1 MGVPAVMI
9 LVCIDC
15 FCVDC
20 SIGVWN
26 TTDLSQFSTTGT
38 VAVVSAGIEM
48 TGAAVADF
56 IPEPALETD
65 PVKITVN
72 VEMLTEGVS
81 EIVIGKED
89 DDNYL
94 FARIDGGQETIQLGQ
109 ILGGSETLF
118 GDPENIT
125 LSSGETVKLC
135 WAGGGPMTATS
146 AAIAAF
152 PKYVI
157 PGSTWLNPD
166 NVKANDGATANWT
179 FSTSTETTP
188 ALNTAQY
195 GLVIPPGST
204 IDGVSVAIEVGYPG
218 TADMVEVTRINLV
231 VDGLASDNLAE
242 PRPVPATLTEL
253 TFGNATEQWGYAPG
267 ELTRDGLVDNENF
280 GVVHQFTNNDATPDV
295 VALVFDYTYVTV
307 WFTTP
312 ERERGKLQVNYG
324 GTCLTTFSAMSAGKK
339 VGLKSLSGEWRFTG
353 FKLDYANSLE
363 RPACPGC
370 GCVTGDGPACPCC
383 SPGSGAESESLE
395 SYSLDLT
402 GSTIG
407 DNICDCSLF
416 SGVIIVDTSGNCEW
430 YYFEEIECS
439 PEVLDCPG
447 IAQASL
453 QRWEK
458 PGVGCVWR
466 ASFGIAATCGS
477 TVIQDPT
484 NEDESVRPGN
494 YSNLWAV
501 YDSDGTE
508 EGCLDLPVTLY
519 KVAAADGGFVF
530 GRTCTGEWPATIQL
544 NAP

>member
-1 MGVPAVMI
+1 MI
-9 LVCIDC
+9 LMCIDC

-20 SIGVWN
+20 AIGVWN

-38 VAVVSAGIEM
+38 VAVVDSGIEM
-48 TGAAVADF
+48 TGAADADF

-65 PVKITVN
+65 PVKITVA

-94 FARIDGGQETIQLGQ
+94 FARIDGAEETIQLGQ
-109 ILGGSETLF
+109 ILEGDETLF
-118 GDPENIT
+118 GDPANIT
-125 LSSGETVKLC
+125 LSPGESVKLC
-135 WAGGGPMTATS
+135 WASGGPMTAVS
-146 AAIAAF
+146 AAVAAF

-157 PGSTWLNPD
+157 PGSTWLNPN

-179 FSTSTETTP
+179 FSTPTETSP
-188 ALNTAQY
+188 SISTAQY
-195 GLVIPPGST
+195 GLTIPPGSA

-218 TADMVEVTRINLV
+218 TADMVEVSRINLV

-267 ELTRDGLVDNENF
+267 ELTRDGVVDMENF

-324 GTCLTTFSAMSAGKK
+324 GTCLTSFEAMSGGKK
-339 VGLKSLSGEWRFTG
+339 AGLKSLSGEWRFTG

-363 RPACPGC
+363 RPSCPGC
-370 GCVTGDGPACPCC
+370 GCITGDGPPCTCCPVDD
-383 SPGSGAESESLE
+383 PLE
-395 SYSLDLT
+395 SYTLDLT
-402 GSTIG
+402 GTAMADG
-407 DNICDCSLF
+407 HCVCAYF
-416 SGVIIVDTSGNCEW
+416 AGIIVVDTSGVCEW
-430 YYFEEIECS
+430 FNSEEIECDDAAGAT
-439 PEVLDCPG
+439 PCNG
-447 IAQASL
+447 IAMAYLS
-453 QRWEK
+453 RYNK
-458 PGVGCVWR
+458 PGVGCVWQ
-466 ASFGIAATCGS
+466 ASFRIGS
-477 TVIQDPT
+477 TCSGTVNQDPT
-484 NEDESVRPGN
+484 NEDESDRGN
-494 YSNLWAV
+494 YASFGAT
-501 YDSDGTE
+501 YESDGSE
-508 EGCLDLPVTLY
+508 DGCLDLPCTLHR
-519 KVAAADGGFVF
+519 VHGSLGD
-530 GRTCTGEWPATIQL
+530 TCTGGWPSTIQL